1 MPLPSIIVDYA
12 QINNPSSGVITQLLH
27 NGTYPEIMFSSTP
40 PIGADANNC
49 PYAILDS
56 TVSGAKP
63 IMSNNNNRYDGDLFS
78 YTYPGAATLIDGTQL
93 DVIITYSNMNIVVQ
107 DNLNVAYRCRSC
119 IAMGSVLRTGN
130 DLNNTTNHRYGLQ
143 IDVKMQV
150 VYHDTQTPVM
160 GTVIYAVTDID
171 VMRSA
176 TNFGRLNGSDGNTAE
191 KNSYYSEQIQIN
203 DTIGHGL
210 ASPIYI
216 PDHDGVSEPDTVAVE
231 DRGYKCVIQDN
242 NESGIDFIAN
252 GKKDDDPGTY
262 YSGFVTL
269 INNSTGLQLTVRS
282 SGGNIAG
289 KTPVIVRTSLLS
301 ATDYPPLLHRIVSVT
316 GDGGNI
322 TVPITDG
329 TSGAFVPEG
338 ETIMGP
344 GTLLVMDGRT
354 VTYTMTPDAGSRI
367 LSVRIGDGTTDAHI
381 KGNFSQTE
389 LLGMAVGGTRQ
400 VPLAVDRTG
409 VLKREANGV
418 FTFTFPDNNEDHY
431 IEVKWDNAPGTA
443 SIHAVKHISGR
454 EWHAGDTFTF
464 ELTAVDGG
472 PLRTV
477 DGQNHTSLRASVDWQ
492 TFGHEVIFPALKFV
506 PGDLGNE
513 QEKSFTYRIR
523 EVVPQ
528 DTKGL
533 TYDTTPQERIVHV
546 QNDNGTL
553 KITYGEE
560 RKNHIVAPNFY
571 NHYSCSGSVQA
582 TLYAKKQLLDKNGEV
597 TSWDDKVFTLVL
609 DAAGASDPL
618 PDSTQVQVTANQ
630 PEAAFGPITF
640 TAPGVYHYTIHE
652 ELPSGVVPLHP
663 ADNHYLYDPAYHAIT
678 VYVGDDGNGNL
689 TGPEVYY
696 EMPEDSEGQDF
707 PTLVNHELQNAYAVL
722 EVKKVLEG
730 DHLIEGEF
738 TFILSELNDD
748 GEVLHE
754 VERATDGA
762 DGAVYFSP
770 LVFNHNDLFS
780 SGTAGDESMEKYY
793 TKYYTVMERE
803 HINGTV
809 YEEGDI
815 IFDTEQVLFK
825 VTIHHSAEHQLNVTR
840 IEYKKGSG
848 LWQVFGNGSM
858 PVFRNISKESR
869 TIDLSASKRLSGK
882 EWDDSDAYTFRVTAL
897 DGGPMNNGKSYLEA
911 TADKDHWIVYF
922 DEITVK
928 PMDLYDASS
937 GTWAKSKTFRYKI
950 HEYVSDGHGD
960 DRNDGSGFSMIVKDG
975 RVILLPADVT
985 VSVHVSE
992 EEDGRLYVTYGDQ
1005 YENLLTRPQFLNT
1018 FEGDDIPTPAPIPTA
1033 VPTSMPKT
1041 GDTANPALWIA
1052 MILLGLG
1059 ACTCAVL
1066 LPRKKGKSK

>member
-1 MPLPSIIVDYA
+1 MISRILKARIPAGWAGKGRVVEMNGKRKVTARIAMIVLCLMLSLVFSGVVATASSGKTDVPESLRNIVIQGDDGVLFAREMPLPSIIVDYA
-12 QINNPSSGVITQLLH
+12 QINNPSSGMTTELLH
-27 NGTYPEIMFSSTP
+27 NGKYPEIMFSSTP
-40 PIGADANNC
+40 PIGVDASDC

-56 TVSGAKP
+56 TVNGAKAIKP
-63 IMSNNNNRYDGDLFS
+63 NQDNWYKGDLFS

-93 DVIITYSNMNIVVQ
+93 DVIITYSDMNIVVQ
-107 DNLNVAYRCRSC
+107 NTLDVDYKCRSC
-119 IAMGSVLRTGN
+119 IAMGSTLRTGN
-130 DLNNTTNHRYGLQ
+130 DLYTAKNHRYGLQ
-143 IDVKMQV
+143 IDVRMQV
-150 VYHDTQTPVM
+150 VYHDTKKPVT

-171 VMRSA
+171 VKRSG
-176 TNFGRLNGSDGNTAE
+176 TNFEGLNGSGDNTAA

-216 PDHDGVSEPDTVAVE
+216 PDHDGVSESQTLGDN
-231 DRGYKCVIQDN
+231 RGYKCEIKDN
-242 NESGIDFIAN
+242 GSGIDFIAN

-269 INNSTGLQLTVRS
+269 INNSTGLLLTVRS

-301 ATDYPPLLHRIVSVT
+301 TTDYPPLIHRIVSVT

-400 VPLAVDRTG
+400 VPLAVGRTG
-409 VLKREANGV
+409 VLKREENGV

-431 IEVKWDNAPGTA
+431 IEVKWDNVPGTA

-477 DGQNHTSLRASVDWQ
+477 DGQNHTSLIESVDWQ
-492 TFGHEVIFPALKFV
+492 TFGHEVIFPALRFV

-533 TYDTTPQERIVHV
+533 TYDTPPQERIVHV

-582 TLYAKKQLLDKNGEV
+582 TLYAKKQLLDKTGQTM
-597 TSWDDKVFTLVL
+597 TSWGGTGFTLVL

-618 PDSTQVQVTANQ
+618 PASTRVQVTADR
-630 PEAAFGPITF
+630 PDAAFGPITF
-640 TAPGVYHYTIHE
+640 TTPGVYHYTIHE
-652 ELPSGVVPLHP
+652 ELPSGMDPLHP
-663 ADNHYLYDPAYHAIT
+663 ADNHYLYDPAYHAMT
-678 VYVGDDGNGNL
+678 VYVGDDGIGSL
-689 TGPEVYY
+689 TAPEVYY
-696 EMPEDSEGQDF
+696 EMPEDSEGHDF
-707 PTLVNHELQNAYAVL
+707 PTLVNHKLPDAYAVL

-738 TFILSELNDD
+738 TFILSESNKD
-748 GEVLHE
+748 GEALRE
-754 VERATDGA
+754 VERATDGEN
-762 DGAVYFSP
+762 GAVYFSP
-770 LVFNHNDLFS
+770 LAFNHDDLFP
-780 SGTAGDESMEKYY
+780 SGTAGDEILE
-793 TKYYTVMERE
+793 KYYTVMEEE

-809 YEEGDI
+809 YDEGDI
-815 IFDTEQVLFK
+815 AFDTEQVLFK
-825 VTIHHSAEHQLNVTR
+825 VTIHHSADHHLNVTG
-840 IEYKKGSG
+840 IQYKKGSG
-848 LWQVFGNGSM
+848 SWQDFG
-858 PVFRNISKESR
+858 
-869 TIDLSASKRLSGK
+869 
-882 EWDDSDAYTFRVTAL
+882 
-897 DGGPMNNGKSYLEA
+897 
-911 TADKDHWIVYF
+911 
-922 DEITVK
+922 
-928 PMDLYDASS
+928 
-937 GTWAKSKTFRYKI
+937 
-950 HEYVSDGHGD
+950 
-960 DRNDGSGFSMIVKDG
+960 VKDF
-975 RVILLPADVT
+975 PACP
-985 VSVHVSE
+985 S
-992 EEDGRLYVTYGDQ
+992 
-1005 YENLLTRPQFLNT
+1005 
-1018 FEGDDIPTPAPIPTA
+1018 TA
-1033 VPTSMPKT
+1033 RS
-1041 GDTANPALWIA
+1041 I
-1052 MILLGLG
+1052 
-1059 ACTCAVL
+1059 CH
-1066 LPRKKGKSK
+1066 